1 MSERI
6 YVGKLNSR
14 TKERDIDDIFSRYGN
29 IRSIELKYGYAFVE
43 YEDRRDADEAIRKL
57 DGYDFDG
64 SRIIV
69 EKAHGGGR
77 RSTFASRNPGEGRC
91 FICGKEGHWAR
102 DCREHPT
109 TGAGRCFNCGKS
121 GHLARNCDRRP
132 SDDRDRSP
140 SRRSPSRDYRS
151 RSVDRSPRR
160 RSRDDRSRSPV
171 PTGRRRTRSPSPRRS
186 PRKKRSPSRS
196 ASPPP
201 KASRQ
206 DSPLPKADNNHK
218 EEKPVIDD

>member
-77 RSTFASRNPGEGRC
+77 RSTFASRNPGEGDAL
-91 FICGKEGHWAR
+91 FVAKR
-102 DCREHPT
+102 D
-109 TGAGRCFNCGKS
+109 TGQETAENIQRQE
-121 GHLARNCDRRP
+121 P
-132 SDDRDRSP
+132 DDVSI
-140 SRRSPSRDYRS
+140 
-151 RSVDRSPRR
+151 V
-160 RSRDDRSRSPV
+160 
-171 PTGRRRTRSPSPRRS
+171 
-186 PRKKRSPSRS
+186 
-196 ASPPP
+196 AS
-201 KASRQ
+201 Q
-206 DSPLPKADNNHK
+206 D
-218 EEKPVIDD
+218 I